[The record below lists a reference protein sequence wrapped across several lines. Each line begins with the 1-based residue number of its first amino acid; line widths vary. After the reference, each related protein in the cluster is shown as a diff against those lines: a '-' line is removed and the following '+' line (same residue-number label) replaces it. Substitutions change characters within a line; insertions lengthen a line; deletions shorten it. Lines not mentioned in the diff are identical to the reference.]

1 MGPKSQDHF
10 HCRGSRPK
18 LRGLH
23 LLNALNFGGSI
34 LAVLLILTGRSLGGL
49 LVVSCSRGSLLVA
62 VMEVM
67 NIAVVMVVMVAMVLY
82 HASRRRS
89 SLEQGLQG

>member
-62 VMEVM
+62 VHGSHEHRGRHGRYGRYG
-67 NIAVVMVVMVAMVLY
+67 VV
-82 HASRRRS
+82 SRFAA
-89 SLEQGLQG
+89 